1 MTRACAHLWQMLAM
15 AVMLV
20 AGCRPVLETGYGRRE
35 DPGYATSING
45 TAVLGEM
52 MRQRGYQVFSWQ
64 RLSPHLADRA
74 DAIVWFPD
82 DTEPPSPEVQR
93 WLERWLNAQP
103 ARTLVYV
110 LRDFDAEL
118 QYWDAVRGDA
128 PADQQRLIAAQRA
141 HALRAQDWGRI
152 AAPTRHAWFHTDD
165 VRRARIVRELNGH
178 SSWVTGIDVS
188 KTHIEVNARLHVR
201 PEAVPVLG
209 SDAGVLVSR
218 QILGR
223 GQLVLVANG
232 SFLLNLPLVNHEHRK
247 LAGRL
252 IDVLGPGVRSVAFLE
267 SKRGGPPIEK
277 DEAESGPPSGL
288 ALFGIWPLNWILGH
302 LVALGM
308 LFAFSRWPIFG
319 RARVPGPP
327 PASDFGRH
335 VAALAE
341 HLRRTDDE
349 TYAQAQVERFRSA
362 ECLGRTR
369 YPVRWG
375 DA

>member
-1 MTRACAHLWQMLAM
+1 MTHARPNLWQVLA
-15 AVMLV
+15 VSIVLV

-35 DPGYATSING
+35 DPGYAKSVNG

-52 MRQRGYQVFSWQ
+52 MRQRGHQLFSWP
-64 RLSPHLADRA
+64 RLSPHLAQRA
-74 DAIVWFPD
+74 DTIVWFPD
-82 DTEPPSPEVQR
+82 DTEPPSKDVQH
-93 WLERWLNAQP
+93 WLEDWLNIQP
-103 ARTLVYV
+103 GRTLVYV

-118 QYWDAVRGDA
+118 QYWDAVHGAA
-128 PADQQRLIAAQRA
+128 PADQQRLIAKQRT
-141 HALRAQDWGRI
+141 HALNAQDRGRI
-152 AAPTRHAWFHTDD
+152 AAPTHHAWFHTDE

-178 SSWVTGIDVS
+178 SRWLKGIDVA

-209 SDAGVLVSR
+209 SDAGVLVSQ

-223 GQLVLVANG
+223 GQLILVANG

-252 IDVLGPGVRSVAFLE
+252 IDVLGPGIRNVAFLE
-267 SKRGGPPIEK
+267 SSPGGPPIEK
-277 DEAESGPPSGL
+277 DAPQAGPPSGL
-288 ALFGIWPLNWILGH
+288 ALFGVWPLNWILGH

-308 LFAFSRWPIFG
+308 LYAFSRWPIFG
-319 RARVPGPP
+319 PARIPAPE

-341 HLRRTDDE
+341 HLRRTGDE
-349 TYAQAQVERFRSA
+349 AYAQTQVERFR
-362 ECLGRTR
+362 G
-369 YPVRWG
+369 V
-375 DA
+375 